1 MTLTHPVN
9 CRVRFAIIPL
19 KSPLPG
25 GLHPLLQIFCKIR
38 QNFLLLARLT
48 MFKPRKMS
56 KMLKFLPCRADFMPP
71 LCYNTNK
78 WGIAARRAPVVL
90 TTQDGSKEY
99 L

>member
-1 MTLTHPVN
+1 LHFCPIKDPATL
-9 CRVRFAIIPL
+9 
-19 KSPLPG
+19 LPNV
-25 GLHPLLQIFCKIR
+25 HLQIFCKIR